1 MKTPTG
7 NSTIWRLGASL
18 LLAAFSSAV
27 AAGTNYSAEAV
38 VKVTSE
44 RVFEALSENRE
55 AIRKDPSRIYSIVN
69 QWIVPHFDLERMSQ
83 RVLGKFWHRATKEQ
97 RTKFSAQFQTLLV
110 HTYAA
115 ALREYTNEKVEYLP
129 SRQRQGGAVSVRTQ
143 IIQSGGP
150 PIPIQ
155 YEMYQRADGW
165 KVYDVSIDGVSLVI
179 NYRTTF
185 ASEIRSNGLDGL
197 IERLAEH
204 NQNRRSAS

>member
-69 QWIVPHFDLERMSQ
+69 QWIVPHFDFERMSQ

-97 RTKFSAQFQTLLV
+97 RTKFSAQFQTLLA